1 MNPDR
6 LQALILKC
14 LLTHHTVLNPSQFY
28 AIMRPNTHT
37 NTKTY
42 TCIVNYLFITDFKD
56 DRTRRA

>member
-28 AIMRPNTHT
+28 AILRPNTHT
-37 NTKTY
+37 NTKHIY
-42 TCIVNYLFITDFKD
+42 MYSQLFIYYRF
-56 DRTRRA
+56 